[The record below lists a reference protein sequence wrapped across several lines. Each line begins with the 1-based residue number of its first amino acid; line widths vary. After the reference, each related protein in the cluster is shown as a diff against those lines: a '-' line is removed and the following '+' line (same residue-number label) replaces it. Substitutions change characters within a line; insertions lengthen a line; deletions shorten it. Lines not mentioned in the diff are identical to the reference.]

1 MPAIACR
8 VTKSWRA
15 IESHAMLLHLDFSK
29 SGAADSQL
37 SGSCTPLEEPV
48 AVAHLEI
55 TRETTGQNN
64 FMCFV
69 QAAASAFGH
78 KPQ

>member
-37 SGSCTPLEEPV
+37 SGSCTPLKSQPP
-48 AVAHLEI
+48 LL
-55 TRETTGQNN
+55 T
-64 FMCFV
+64 
-69 QAAASAFGH
+69 
-78 KPQ
+78 